1 MQLFSGTI
9 EIELDSIEAN
19 VSNSITKEIELAIP
33 FIKGNVKEIKLS
45 GNIDGNIES
54 LTIKIN
60 GKYINSNEFEI
71 ALENLNNIKYQ
82 NRIIFY

>member
-1 MQLFSGTI
+1 M
-9 EIELDSIEAN
+9 
-19 VSNSITKEIELAIP
+19 AIP